1 MASSSRYAMIAEG
14 SAAGLLF
21 LVSPVCGYFFGR
33 AVGRWLG
40 LGMFLAYTGAVLGMA
55 AAFVNLLRLV
65 ARVSR

>member
-1 MASSSRYAMIAEG
+1 MPSRYQLIAEG

-21 LVSPVCGYFFGR
+21 LVSPVCGYFLGE
-33 AVGRWLG
+33 WLG
-40 LGMFLAYTGAVLGMA
+40 QWLRLGMILAYAGAVLGMA